1 KKFSHAYQATALSA
15 LTAGILGTS
24 PTVAAVESAAGIA
37 AGGRT
42 GITAVTTGIL
52 FLGTLLFIPLIK
64 LVPDSAIAP
73 ILIIIGGLMVQNVK

>member
-1 KKFSHAYQATALSA
+1 VQSFLEDKKKFSHAYQATALSA

-73 ILIIIGGLMVQNVK
+73 ILI